1 VTKVIAIYAVI
12 LFGIVTFFSGI
23 YDIYQHHPTS
33 LSNELNMYSMMS
45 IVALFPF
52 YLLITLISED
62 KSEINFL
69 VAVVGL
75 ISSIIAIKVYYG
87 EVSSH
92 DPSWGFSIII
102 VPILQMPCVAV
113 VWFISKFGKS
123 K

>member
-1 VTKVIAIYAVI
+1 MTKVTAIFAVI

-23 YDIYQHHPTS
+23 YDIYQHHPTN

-45 IVALFPF
+45 IVVLLPF
-52 YLLITLISED
+52 YLLITLISEE
-62 KSEINFL
+62 KSEFNFL
-69 VAVVGL
+69 VAVGGL
-75 ISSIIAIKVYYG
+75 ISAIIAIRVHYG

-102 VPILQMPCVAV
+102 VPILQIPCVAI